1 MVSCLSSAV
10 AAGPDVRSEGA
21 AGARRR
27 CVDAGGSNAVH
38 NGDGH
43 VQGGAGGGHEAPST
57 EVTDMPVLSDE
68 VTPTR
73 KGGDSAERSVDAIVA
88 ELAWGAREGRIKSPQ
103 AKRTKR
109 EYRRR
114 CREHA
119 REARERVTQ
128 RALRREADERDRRHA
143 LELAARQAWRQR
155 EAARRQR
162 RFDLRRRRDVRGP
175 NQTQLLYSGVT
186 HEDGDLSY
194 YGFSV
199 MVDPDLAYY
208 GTAVYGPDVMWHISH
223 RHWNALI
230 HALVGNTVRSGGTSA
245 FHVRRG
251 QALDKGGGDLL
262 LVVDVMC
269 EARLRRLLT

>member
-1 MVSCLSSAV
+1 
-10 AAGPDVRSEGA
+10 
-21 AGARRR
+21 
-27 CVDAGGSNAVH
+27 
-38 NGDGH
+38 
-43 VQGGAGGGHEAPST
+43 
-57 EVTDMPVLSDE
+57 MPVLSDE

-88 ELAWGAREGRIKSPQ
+88 ELAWGASEGRIKSPQ

-143 LELAARQAWRQR
+143 LERAARQAWRQR
-155 EAARRQR
+155 DAARRQR

-199 MVDPDLAYY
+199 MVDPDLEYY

-251 QALDKGGGDLL
+251 QALDKGGGI
-262 LVVDVMC
+262 C
-269 EARLRRLLT
+269 CSWWT